1 LKLAGGSFK
10 LATRYF
16 MYWLGL
22 SVQVTCVALQSWILA
37 LLWRRNLWRKFP
49 IFTGYIAYV
58 LVRTVVGSATLPI
71 LTSTSFLLD
80 FRPRRD
86 DPDDLAA
93 HESFLRVFRSFLPAG
108 VVRIFFPGAIV

>member
-1 LKLAGGSFK
+1 MFVELAGGSFK

-49 IFTGYIAYV
+49 IL
-58 LVRTVVGSATLPI
+58 LVILLTSSCGQLLVQQAFPI
-71 LTSTSFLLD
+71 LTSTSIYWIS
-80 FRPRRD
+80 
-86 DPDDLAA
+86 A
-93 HESFLRVFRSFLPAG
+93 
-108 VVRIFFPGAIV
+108 PGEMILMIWQPTRAS